1 MTNKRWIK
9 GLSALSAA
17 LLLLLGIP
25 WTAAG
30 EQATSYTYTL
40 DDKGD
45 FIRTQDAY
53 LPNRTLTELGLSSA
67 SDLFIDD
74 NDLLYIADTGNKRVI
89 IYSIRSGEARE
100 SLQIKDFSSPS
111 GVFVTES
118 GKIYVADPGAKA
130 VFIFNPDHTLSAKLT
145 KPDSPLYSDT
155 NYEPK
160 KVAAD
165 AGGNIYI
172 ISEGVY
178 NGVIQLASTGEF
190 LGYFT
195 VNKANLTLSQQI
207 QRLLFTREQVANLV
221 DANPM
226 VFTNVFVDRSG
237 IVYTAT
243 SGLYRNGMKKH
254 ATNGANMFKDTV
266 YSLDTLTD
274 VYVDRNDFIY
284 TCSNEGYID
293 VYSKN
298 GELIFEFGSRV
309 TISDVVGLFTRLP
322 AIAVDSKGS
331 IWALDGNKGY
341 LQSFKTTEYAQMVYN
356 ALNQYEAGNYE
367 EAMAQWNEVLKLNQM
382 SVLAHDGAGK
392 AYLRTEEYEAA
403 LEHFRVANDKTYY
416 SDAFWEVRNAWI
428 QKYMG
433 VILIA
438 LAALLIGGKAL
449 HIVDQKTG
457 GHWKA
462 WKENMRAG
470 LSRTPVLRDLML
482 ASRMNRRPDDCGYE
496 IRKNRAGSM
505 LGASVI
511 YLLFFAAYML
521 YQTRKGFI
529 YQMQDVQ
536 DMDMGFV
543 VLGFWVLL
551 GIFIFCNYLV
561 TSINDGNGTLKQIYM
576 VPAYGML
583 PAIAALLAVTL
594 VSHVLTYNESFLLTL
609 AMIAG
614 IAWSAVTIFIGLQT
628 IHEYSFKETVMS
640 LILTVMFM
648 LIIAIVCII
657 LSMMWN
663 SLRTFITSV
672 GKELIYHA
680 F

>member
-1 MTNKRWIK
+1 MMKNRWMK
-9 GLSALSAA
+9 GLSFLAA
-17 LLLLLGIP
+17 LVFLLLCLP
-25 WTAAG
+25 RAARG

-40 DDKGD
+40 DDKYD

-67 SDLFIDD
+67 SDLFIDG
-74 NDLLYIADTGNKRVI
+74 NDLIYIADTGNKRVI
-89 IYSIRSGEARE
+89 IYDIRTGKTDDI
-100 SLQIKDFSSPS
+100 LQIKDFSSPS
-111 GVFVTES
+111 GVFVS
-118 GKIYVADPGAKA
+118 AAGKLYVADPGAKA
-130 VFIFNPDHTLSAKLT
+130 VFVFDGNRSLEAKLT
-145 KPDSPLYSDT
+145 KPDSPLYADT

-165 AGGNIYI
+165 GGGNIYI

-178 NGVIQLASTGEF
+178 NGVIQLAATGEF

-195 VNKANLTLSQQI
+195 VNKANLTLAQEI

-221 DANPM
+221 DANPT
-226 VFTNVFVDRSG
+226 VFTNVFVDQSG

-254 ATNGANMFKDTV
+254 STNGGNMFKQTV

-274 VYVDRNDFIY
+274 VYVDQHDFIY

-298 GELIFEFGSRV
+298 GDLIFEFGSRV
-309 TISDVVGLFTRLP
+309 TTSDVVGLFTRLP
-322 AIAVDSKGS
+322 AIAVDSEGS

-341 LQSFKTTEYAQMVYN
+341 LQSFKTTEYARMVYN
-356 ALNQYEAGNYE
+356 ALNQYEAGNYD
-367 EAMAQWNEVLKLNQM
+367 EAMAQWNEVLKRNQM

-392 AYLRTEEYEAA
+392 AYLHTEEYEEA

-416 SDAFWEVRNAWI
+416 SEAFWEVRNGWI

-433 VILIA
+433 VILIV
-438 LAALLIGGKAL
+438 LVVLLIGVKTL
-449 HIVDQKTG
+449 QTVDRRTG
-457 GHWKA
+457 GKWKA
-462 WKENMRAG
+462 WKGNASAALKRM
-470 LSRTPVLRDLML
+470 PVLRDLAL
-482 ASRMNRRPDDCGYE
+482 AGRMSRRPDDCAYE
-496 IRKNRAGSM
+496 IGKNRLGSVAG
-505 LGASVI
+505 AAVI
-511 YLLFFAAYML
+511 YVLFFAAYLL
-521 YQTRKGFI
+521 YQTKKGFI

-543 VLGFWVLL
+543 VLGFWVLW
-551 GIFIFCNYLV
+551 GAFILCNYLV
-561 TSINDGNGTLKQIYM
+561 TSINDGNGTFRQIFM
-576 VPAYGML
+576 VPAYGLL
-583 PAIAALLAVTL
+583 PTVGALLMVTL
-594 VSHVLTYNESFLLTL
+594 ISHALTYNESFLLTL
-609 AMIAG
+609 CMVAG
-614 IAWSAVTIFIGLQT
+614 ISWSVVLIFIGLMT
-628 IHEYSFKETVMS
+628 IHEYSFKEMVVS
-640 LILTVMFM
+640 LIMTVLFM

-663 SLRTFITSV
+663 SLRSFLTSV
-672 GKELIYHA
+672 GKELIYNA

>member
-1 MTNKRWIK
+1 MMKNRWVKRISS
-9 GLSALSAA
+9 LAVALF
-17 LLLLLGIP
+17 LLLCFSR
-25 WTAAG
+25 TAKGG
-30 EQATSYTYTL
+30 ETTSYTYTL
-40 DDKGD
+40 DDKGG

-67 SDLFIDD
+67 SDLFIDV
-74 NDLLYIADTGNKRVI
+74 NDVLYIADTGNKRI
-89 IYSIRSGEARE
+89 ILYDIRTGQAAESI
-100 SLQIKDFSSPS
+100 QIKDFSSPS
-111 GVFVTES
+111 GVFVTGS
-118 GKIYVADPGAKA
+118 GTIYVADPGAKA
-130 VFIFNPDHTLSAKLT
+130 VFVFASDHTLSAKLA

-165 AGGNIYI
+165 DGGNIYI

-195 VNKANLTLSQQI
+195 VNKANLTLSQRL

-221 DANPM
+221 DANPT
-226 VFTNVFVDRSG
+226 VFTNVFVDRGG

-243 SGLYRNGMKKH
+243 SGLYQNGMKKH
-254 ATNGANMFKDTV
+254 STNGGNMFKHNV

-274 VYVDRNDFIY
+274 VYVDQNDFIY

-293 VYSKN
+293 VYSRN

-309 TISDVVGLFTRLP
+309 TTSDVVGLFTRLP
-322 AIAVDSKGS
+322 SIAVDSEGS

-341 LQSFKTTEYAQMVYN
+341 LQSFKTTEYARMVYN
-356 ALNQYEAGNYE
+356 ALNQYEAGNYN
-367 EAMAQWNEVLKLNQM
+367 EAMAQWDAVLKLNQM

-392 AYLRTEEYEAA
+392 ASLRTEHYEEA

-416 SDAFWEVRNAWI
+416 SEAFWEVRNKWI
-428 QKYMG
+428 KTYMG
-433 VILIA
+433 PVLIA
-438 LAALLIGGKAL
+438 LAVLLIGIKAL
-449 HIVDQKTG
+449 HIIDKRMGSPWKKTKG
-457 GHWKA
+457 RIGD
-462 WKENMRAG
+462 R
-470 LSRTPVLRDLML
+470 LSRAPVICDWML
-482 ASRMNRRPDDCGYE
+482 ALRMNRHPDDCGYE
-496 IRKNRAGSM
+496 IGKNRAGSL
-505 LGASVI
+505 LGAALI
-511 YLLFFAAYML
+511 YLVFFAAYML
-521 YQTRKGFI
+521 YQTNKGFI

-543 VLGFWVLL
+543 ILGFWVLL
-551 GIFIFCNYLV
+551 FLFIFCNYLV
-561 TSINDGNGTLKQIYM
+561 TSINDGNGTLKQIFM

-583 PAIAALLAVTL
+583 PTIGALLLVTL
-594 VSHVLTYNESFLLTL
+594 ISHVLTYNEAFLLTL
-609 AMIAG
+609 VMIAG
-614 IAWSAVTIFIGLQT
+614 ISWSAVIIFIGLQT
-628 IHEYSFKETVMS
+628 IHEYSFKETVVS

-657 LSMMWN
+657 LSMMWS
-663 SLRTFITSV
+663 SLRSFLLSV

-680 F
+680 Y